1 MEAAGLLSPPGK
13 TVVAAVSGG
22 PDSTALLA
30 LLHALAGTRPLRIHV
45 AHLDHGLRGAESDED
60 AAYVLDLGRRFN
72 LPVTVEKAYVA
83 KIRAQRRLSWEA
95 AAREARYDFL
105 ARVAVNI
112 GSSAVLL
119 GHTADDQVETVLMHL
134 LRGTGIRGLRGML
147 PISRWRSRDGSLET
161 PLVRPLLS
169 ARRHNTEAYCASLGL
184 VPRQDSSNLDR
195 RFTRNRVRYDLLPHL
210 ERFSPS
216 VREAVTRLART
227 VAEDV
232 AYLDQQVREAWPS
245 VVAQEPLGMRLD
257 RRAFNGLHPSLQAH
271 LLQRVYVDLVGEA
284 SDLNLVQ
291 VEGMRRLARQGA
303 GRSLSLGH
311 GIRFFTTYRDLF
323 MAGAPPAS
331 PWSLVEERPLPIPSE
346 TLAQGWR
353 IAVRCLTGTSFPRD
367 IAHDDPFRAYLD
379 LDAVGTGLTLRA
391 RLPGDRFRPQGMDG
405 TKKIKEFMI
414 DARIPRA
421 WRDTVPLVV
430 GKEGVAWV
438 VGWRIAQWARVTAET
453 REVVEVTF
461 SRES

>member
-1 MEAAGLLSPPGK
+1 MEAAGLLTPPGN

-22 PDSTALLA
+22 PDSTALLG
-30 LLHALAGTRPLRIHV
+30 LLHALAGTRPLRVHV

-60 AAYVLDLGRRFN
+60 AAYVQELCGQFN
-72 LPVTVEKAYVA
+72 FPVTVEKADVA
-83 KIRAQRRLSWEA
+83 EVRAQRRLSWEA
-95 AAREARYDFL
+95 AAREVRYDFL
-105 ARVAVNI
+105 ARVAVSV
-112 GSSAVLL
+112 GASAVVL

-147 PISRWRSRDGSLET
+147 PISQWRNRDGFLET
-161 PLVRPLLS
+161 LLVRPLLR
-169 ARRHNTEAYCASLGL
+169 ARRHDTEAYCASLGL

-195 RFTRNRVRYDLLPHL
+195 RFTRNRIRHDLLPQM
-210 ERFSPS
+210 EQVSPS

-245 VVAQEPLGMRLD
+245 VVTQEPLGMRLD
-257 RRAFNGLHPSLQAH
+257 RQAFNGLHTSLQAH
-271 LLQRVYVDLVGEA
+271 MLQRVYVDLAGEA
-284 SDLNLVQ
+284 SGLSLVQ

-311 GIRFFTTYRDLF
+311 GIGFFTTYRDML
-323 MAGAPPAS
+323 MASAPPVS
-331 PWSLVEERPLPIPSE
+331 PWSPVEERPLPIPSE

-353 IAVRCLTGTSFPRD
+353 IAVRCLVGAGVPRD
-367 IAHDDPFRAYLD
+367 LAHDDPFRAYLD
-379 LDAVGTGLTLRA
+379 LDAIGKGLTLRA
-391 RLPGDRFRPQGMDG
+391 RLPGDRFQPQGMDG

-438 VGWRIAQWARVTAET
+438 VGWRIAQWARVTTET

>member
-1 MEAAGLLSPPGK
+1 
-13 TVVAAVSGG
+13 
-22 PDSTALLA
+22 
-30 LLHALAGTRPLRIHV
+30 
-45 AHLDHGLRGAESDED
+45 
-60 AAYVLDLGRRFN
+60 
-72 LPVTVEKAYVA
+72 
-83 KIRAQRRLSWEA
+83 
-95 AAREARYDFL
+95 
-105 ARVAVNI
+105 
-112 GSSAVLL
+112 
-119 GHTADDQVETVLMHL
+119 
-134 LRGTGIRGLRGML
+134 
-147 PISRWRSRDGSLET
+147 
-161 PLVRPLLS
+161 
-169 ARRHNTEAYCASLGL
+169 
-184 VPRQDSSNLDR
+184 
-195 RFTRNRVRYDLLPHL
+195 LPHL

-216 VREAVTRLART
+216 VREAIARLART

-232 AYLDQQVREAWPS
+232 AYLDQQVQEAWPS
-245 VVAQEPLGMRLD
+245 VVVQEPLGMRLD
-257 RRAFNGLHPSLQAH
+257 RRAFNDLHPSLQAH

-311 GIRFFTTYRDLF
+311 GIGFFTTYRDLL

-331 PWSLVEERPLPIPSE
+331 PWSPIEERPLPIPSE

-353 IAVRCLTGTSFPRD
+353 IAVRCLTGISIPRD

-379 LDAVGTGLTLRA
+379 MDAVGTRLTLRA
-391 RLPGDRFRPQGMDG
+391 RLPGDRFQPQGMDG

-430 GKEGVAWV
+430 GKDGVAWV
-438 VGWRIAQWARVTAET
+438 VGWRIAQWARVTVET

-461 SRES
+461 SRESQAT